1 MEPAAVPQTILVVDD
16 DRALRT
22 LICRSLTKHG
32 FEALE
37 AIDAESALV
46 LFHANQSRIALVI
59 SDMVMPGMDG
69 PALMRELLHTRPDLN
84 VLFITGTGLPSAV
97 SRACRSPS

>member
-1 MEPAAVPQTILVVDD
+1 
-16 DRALRT
+16 
-22 LICRSLTKHG
+22 
-32 FEALE
+32 
-37 AIDAESALV
+37 LV